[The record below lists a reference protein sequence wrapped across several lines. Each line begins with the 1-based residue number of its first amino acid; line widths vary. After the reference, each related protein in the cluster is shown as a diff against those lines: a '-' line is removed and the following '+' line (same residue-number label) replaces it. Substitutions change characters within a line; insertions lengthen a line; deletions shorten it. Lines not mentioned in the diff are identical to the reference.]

1 MFHDIPQPILDRMRY
16 LEEIDAQD
24 RQDGTPH
31 LQRLRQIPPETGRF
45 LALLAAG
52 APRGAWIEVGTS
64 AGYSAL
70 WLALAC
76 REVERTIITFE
87 VLEEKVTL
95 ARETFHL
102 AGVEDVVTLVAGDA
116 REHLA
121 DRGDIAFCFLDAE
134 KEVYAD
140 CYELVVP
147 RLVEGGLLVA
157 DNAINHQ
164 ETLQPLL
171 DRALSDERVDA
182 LIAPIGKGELIC
194 RRRGK
199 PVDKLAAI
207 TGGYARRF
215 PDGDEPFQI
224 MTRLLEECGEL
235 AQQVNHFEGSRVK
248 REKHGEPDRA
258 ALANEIKQT
267 VVCALRVARYYGVEK
282 ELEDSIAWSYRR
294 LKEEGYI
301 E

>member
-1 MFHDIPQPILDRMRY
+1 MHH
-16 LEEIDAQD
+16 LEEIDTQD
-24 RQDGTPH
+24 RQDGTPR
-31 LQRLRQIPPETGRF
+31 LQRMRQVAPETGKF
-45 LALLAAG
+45 LALLAAS
-52 APRGAWIEVGTS
+52 APQGTFIEIGTS

-76 REVERTIITFE
+76 REAGRTITTFE
-87 VLEEKVTL
+87 VLEEKVAL
-95 ARETFHL
+95 AQETFRL
-102 AGVEDVVTLVAGDA
+102 AKVEDVVTLVAGDA

-121 DRGDIAFCFLDAE
+121 DCNDIAFCFLDAE

-147 RLVEGGLLVA
+147 RLVPGGLLVA

-164 ETLQPLL
+164 ETLQPML
-171 DRALSDERVDA
+171 DRALADERVDA
-182 LIAPIGKGELIC
+182 VTAPVGKGELIC
-194 RRRGK
+194 RKRGQA
-199 PVDKLAAI
+199 VDKLIAV
-207 TGGYARRF
+207 TGGYAHRF
-215 PDGDEPFQI
+215 PDGEEPFQM

-235 AQQVNHFEGSRVK
+235 AQQVNHFEGSGVK

-267 VVCALRVARYYGVEK
+267 VVCALRVAQYYGVEK

-294 LKEEGYI
+294 LKEEGHI
-301 E
+301 KQPSR